1 MPIEIPETTGAV
13 EQRAEERRQASLAR
27 ADRIWK
33 RTEFE
38 ITLATNRVN
47 WLIASQTFLFASSLI
62 ILSNEELPEEFVF
75 IPITAGIAIAVTVLI
90 AVHTGFRNVAAC
102 RLDLETLRQ
111 EYPFD
116 LKFTVDDRFDTRF
129 LGKATMASMYAMIG
143 VFMVLWGGAL
153 VMSLLLI

>member
-1 MPIEIPETTGAV
+1 MPIEIPETILAT
-13 EQRAEERRQASLAR
+13 EQRAEERRQATLAR

-62 ILSNEELPEEFVF
+62 ILSNDELPEEFVF

-102 RLDLETLRQ
+102 RMDLDTLRH

-116 LKFTVDDRFDTRF
+116 LRFAVDDRFDTRF